1 MTTICLIRHG
11 QTDWNKKF
19 LIQGREN
26 NPLNEEGIIQAHIT
40 ANLLL
45 NNDSNWDVII
55 SSPLIRAVQT
65 AEIIK
70 DKLNLKSPIIINNN
84 VIEREFG
91 AAEGLTISEEVY
103 DRINND
109 DYDNLET
116 CKELQKRSMDT
127 IIDIVKSFP
136 NKKILIITH
145 SHFIKGL
152 LTQIDSNFTWTSS
165 LKNASINY
173 VYFNELNIIDYKTN
187 VEYKK

>member
-1 MTTICLIRHG
+1 MIYLIRHG

-26 NPLNEEGIIQAHIT
+26 NPLNEEGITQAHIT

>member
-26 NPLNEEGIIQAHIT
+26 NPLNEEGITQAHIT

>member
-1 MTTICLIRHG
+1 MTTLCLIRHG

-136 NKKILIITH
+136 NQKILIITH

-173 VYFNELNIIDYKTN
+173 VYFSELNIIDYKTN

>member
-1 MTTICLIRHG
+1 MTTLCLIRHG

-26 NPLNEEGIIQAHIT
+26 NPLNEEGIIQAYIT

>member
-127 IIDIVKSFP
+127 IINIVKSFP

>member
-1 MTTICLIRHG
+1 MTTLCLIRHG

-26 NPLNEEGIIQAHIT
+26 NPLNEEGITQAHIT

-136 NKKILIITH
+136 NQKILIITH

-173 VYFNELNIIDYKTN
+173 VYLNELNIIDYKTN

>member
-1 MTTICLIRHG
+1 MTTLCLIRHG

-136 NKKILIITH
+136 NQKILIITH

-173 VYFNELNIIDYKTN
+173 IYFNELNIIDYKTN

>member
-1 MTTICLIRHG
+1 MTTLCLIRHG

-26 NPLNEEGIIQAHIT
+26 NPLNEEGITQAHIT

-165 LKNASINY
+165 LRNASINY

>member
-1 MTTICLIRHG
+1 MTTLCLIRHG

-136 NKKILIITH
+136 NQKILIITH

>member
-26 NPLNEEGIIQAHIT
+26 NPLNEEGIIQAYVT

>member
-1 MTTICLIRHG
+1 MTTLCLIRHG

-26 NPLNEEGIIQAHIT
+26 NPLNEEGIIQAYVT

>member
-1 MTTICLIRHG
+1 MTTLCLIRHG

>member
-1 MTTICLIRHG
+1 MTTLCLIRHG

-65 AEIIK
+65 AEIVK

-136 NKKILIITH
+136 NQKILIITH

-173 VYFNELNIIDYKTN
+173 VYFSELNIIDYKTN